1 VSTPV
6 DVRNAVNEARGRSQ
20 HTVLLRVK
28 TGQNIR
34 FVAVPVG

>member
-1 VSTPV
+1 LETS
-6 DVRNAVNEARGRSQ
+6 SK

-34 FVAVPVG
+34 FVVVPVG